1 MPTWN
6 ELVERAGKYITQ
18 LLDQHEKAPTF
29 GAYNKLIGKKATSK
43 RDVISSCTANLKLV
57 NQISQ
62 MLYQADVVNF
72 EDEAKIPKAT
82 INTKQP

>member
-18 LLDQHEKAPTF
+18 LLDQHETAPTY
-29 GAYNKLIGKKATSK
+29 GAYNKLIGKRATSK
-43 RDVISSCTANLKLV
+43 RDVVSACTANLKLV

-72 EDEAKIPKAT
+72 EDEAKMPKAS

>member
-1 MPTWN
+1 M
-6 ELVERAGKYITQ
+6 
-18 LLDQHEKAPTF
+18 
-29 GAYNKLIGKKATSK
+29 IGKKATSK

-62 MLYQADVVNF
+62 MLYQADVVSF
-72 EDEAKIPKAT
+72 EDEAKMPKAS